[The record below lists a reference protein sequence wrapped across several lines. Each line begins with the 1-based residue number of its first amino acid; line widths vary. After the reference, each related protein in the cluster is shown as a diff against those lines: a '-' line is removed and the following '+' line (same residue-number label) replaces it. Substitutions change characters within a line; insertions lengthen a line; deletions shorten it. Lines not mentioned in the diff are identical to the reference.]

1 MKNYQVLFFIGVLL
15 TVVGYYLRTQ
25 DKPQGG
31 LAQEIKLY
39 APVADPRSLSRQP
52 SFLQSY
58 SNPRAINDENIQAIK
73 EKMHERFLTAGLS
86 EKKSQ
91 AMFDLNDFHQ
101 SMPVFNE
108 ENIAKR
114 EEMLEKLSQDP
125 KSTVEAFKKLMG
137 EGTSDEEALRVF
149 MVNITLALKIPEE
162 DKAEI
167 FASRII
173 QSASFRPDGTVE
185 DNEMSIM
192 IALGNLSRLEDAEV
206 KSSALDEILGAVW
219 PKEKKQEYL
228 QLLRDYF
235 PEHAEKINSHKER

>member
-1 MKNYQVLFFIGVLL
+1 MKKYQVLFFIGVLL

-25 DKPQGG
+25 DKPQSG
-31 LAQEIKLY
+31 LAQELKLN
-39 APVADPRSLSRQP
+39 APAADPRSLSRQP

-73 EKMHERFLTAGLS
+73 EKMHQRFLTAGLS

-101 SMPVFNE
+101 NMPVFNE
-108 ENIAKR
+108 ENIARR

-125 KSTVEAFKKLMG
+125 KSTVEAFKKLIG
-137 EGTSDEEALRVF
+137 QASPDEEALRAF
-149 MVNITLALKIPEE
+149 MVNITLALKISEE
-162 DKAEI
+162 EKAEI

-173 QSASFRPDGTVE
+173 QSAQFRPDGTVE
-185 DNEMSIM
+185 DNEMSMM

-206 KSSALDEILGAVW
+206 KSSTLDEILGAAW
-219 PKEKKQEYL
+219 PKEKTQEFL

-235 PEHAEKINSHKER
+235 PEHAEKINSRKER